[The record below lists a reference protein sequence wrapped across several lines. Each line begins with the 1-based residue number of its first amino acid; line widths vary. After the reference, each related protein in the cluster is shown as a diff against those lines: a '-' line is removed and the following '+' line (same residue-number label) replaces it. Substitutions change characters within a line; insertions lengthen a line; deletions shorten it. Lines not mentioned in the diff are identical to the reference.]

1 MCEKGYAQLIC
12 DASALCAD
20 VSIIL
25 RLLAWKCNFHS
36 WVFFNARPVHWEPWW
51 LPQYPLLNLESCTQD
66 VSLSHPS
73 QSHSLTKIDQKDMKS
88 SPQIGQNPKKK
99 TTHSLCNLRGQAS
112 AMNALLFPLSC
123 KTPAQKTM
131 SGVGTSFLEFFRA
144 MLKYPPHSPNL
155 INISIPL
162 HKQVQKLTLQNW
174 KSCSLGELAWDASIL
189 SYHLWQLGGKDMLGE
204 GKSWE
209 NLKFS
214 KVTFKYPPTHINL
227 DPQIE
232 SGIIQNCKVCSL

>member
-20 VSIIL
+20 ISIIL

-144 MLKYPPHSPNL
+144 MLKYPPTPQILSTFQFLPVNKYRSWHFKIGKAAHL
-155 INISIPL
+155 
-162 HKQVQKLTLQNW
+162 VNW
-174 KSCSLGELAWDASIL
+174 HGTPPSC

-209 NLKFS
+209 TWNSPK
-214 KVTFKYPPTHINL
+214 
-227 DPQIE
+227 
-232 SGIIQNCKVCSL
+232 